1 MPPSGLSSNRAPT
14 LPLLVLSAALVGST
28 GIGAI
33 RLPPIGV
40 ARACAPVE
48 VLCVDSTRTIGIEF
62 SDIQS
67 AVDRAGPGDTVLV
80 FDGDYAGFRISH
92 GGSAGRQLRVKAVD
106 RGARVVSVAP
116 GLEESIY
123 IENVSY
129 VTLEGFVVER
139 RGARGFGIGARDASA
154 DSPMLGLE
162 IRNNVVADSG
172 DVNIYLSHVADS
184 IVEGNVT
191 TGSRTAHGIYLTNAG
206 SDNTVLRGNNAH
218 HNFLNGIHFNGDGRF
233 GGDGVQT
240 GLLIDGNILHHN
252 GQSGL
257 NMDGVQESEI
267 RNNLVFANRRHAMRG
282 YAIDADAGPAGL
294 VIVNNTFVGNGG
306 WAVKLTDDSGG
317 HTMFNNILLS
327 HSGSIAVGHPDLAS
341 NGNVVVSEF
350 SFDGEETTVSLDD
363 WQRAGYDA
371 GSRRLLAAD
380 LFTAPANDDFRLRPT
395 SPARGLGLRA
405 LNGHRAP
412 QFDLS
417 GRSRAAG
424 QAPDAGALVAAGD

>member
-1 MPPSGLSSNRAPT
+1 MPPSRCSSPTAPK
-14 LPLLVLSAALVGST
+14 LWSVVLSVVAMVST
-28 GIGAI
+28 GIGAM
-33 RLPPIGV
+33 RLPQTDA

-48 VLCVDSTRTIGIEF
+48 VLCVDSTRSGVEYH
-62 SDIQS
+62 DIQS
-67 AVDRAGPGDTVLV
+67 AVDRARPGDTVLV
-80 FDGDYAGFRISH
+80 FDGDYSGFRISR
-92 GGSAGRQLRVKAVD
+92 GGNAGQQLRIVAAGS
-106 RGARVVSVAP
+106 GARVVSAAP

-123 IENVSY
+123 LANASY

-154 DSPMLGLE
+154 DRPTRGLE
-162 IRNNVVADSG
+162 IRNNVVSDSD

-191 TGSRTAHGIYLTNAG
+191 SGSRTAHGIYLTNAG

-218 HNFLNGIHFNGDGRF
+218 HNHLNGIHFNGDGRF

-257 NMDGVQESEI
+257 NMDGVRESEV

-306 WAVKLTDDSGG
+306 WALKLTDDDGG
-317 HTMFNNILLS
+317 HTVFNNILLS
-327 HSGSIAVGHPDLAS
+327 LTGSIAVGHRNLAS
-341 NGNVVVSEF
+341 NANVVVSEF
-350 SFDGEETTVSLDD
+350 SFDGEETTVGLEG
-363 WQRAGYDA
+363 WQRAGYDT
-371 GSRRLLAAD
+371 GSRRLVAAE
-380 LFTAPANDDFRLRPT
+380 LFTAPANDDFRLRPA
-395 SPARGLGLRA
+395 SPARGLGVHS
-405 LNGHRAP
+405 LNGRRAP
-412 QFDLS
+412 QYDLA
-417 GRSRAAG
+417 GRRRVAG
-424 QAPDAGALVAAGD
+424 RAPDAGALTSVGG